1 MSSEQIYYTYYSPT
15 DWKHP
20 NKVKYTENLSNAG
33 DLLITSSSGFENL
46 NARDVIAR
54 DELTSSWGAGIQ
66 KQNDFNYNVSVTNG
80 FKFNSSMVNNIQVVS
95 ASSNIANTIAK
106 QITIDDFDYDT
117 IFGLTRANPNVIDY
131 NWYKGEKGNKKQ
143 NIFGGGESITN
154 KETTRIGPK
163 LFLYKGTSN
172 DYQIGNITTTIENNV
187 PIDNGAYG
195 TVINDGTYNN
205 ILKYKGQTIEWN
217 GTSVGITNTTT
228 FYKAEEAWPY
238 KIQYNPNQWYH
249 ILTNG
254 QKSALLTLPYWDP
267 TLTDITVNDPER
279 YYVLSVRNDGTPSKN
294 PIYSYYKLDKIVENN
309 YYYITSFFDTRP
321 TIIDNNQLLFNS
333 NSSSLFKENTI
344 QVLPLISYN
353 YDTFYILHDATIASG
368 VASCVPLAYT
378 TSREP
383 TSPFVN
389 GNIEVDNTTYAKNN
403 FGLNPIEIKYEKN
416 ITITTTINYTIAN
429 MTNLSNILTGWNYLR
444 KNFLNPEDNGYNNM
458 HNTITARA
466 NLPYINAGIII
477 YIPTNGIE
485 YTSDAA
491 NGKTKLNDNSV
502 FIRFRNWLEAFGFGN
517 FYSET
522 TKQKGGGNSAP
533 TPIFDEKFQNI
544 YHTILT
550 NSNILSTVPAMT
562 QSDTDTDTNFFYKL
576 STPAFINFNA
586 NSDYVFPDYV
596 YWDDFTADKL
606 KYDFLNLHNNTD
618 IKDTIKFVNTL
629 CMPINNALNT
639 THTATDNFTFRLK
652 KINKS
657 TDYFY
662 IIGIYFYITKGVP
675 YNTLQEYPHY
685 LGFSPS
691 TNIAPSQLMT
701 RDKSS
706 GDYQYNGYLYP
717 YKTINSFLCDSSNY
731 TNSFNGT
738 NFPYGTGNVKDQNA
752 LMKDTFITP
761 SIYMTINE
769 SVGDV

>member
-15 DWKHP
+15 DWQHP

-33 DLLITSSSGFENL
+33 DLLVTSSSGFENL
-46 NARDVIAR
+46 NARNVI
-54 DELTSSWGAGIQ
+54 TSSWGDGIQ
-66 KQNDFNYNVSVTNG
+66 KQNDFNYNVSVTNR
-80 FKFNSSMVNNIQVVS
+80 FKFDSVMVNNNIQVVS
-95 ASSNIANTIAK
+95 ANSNIADTIVK

-131 NWYKGEKGNKKQ
+131 NWYTGEKGNTKQ
-143 NIFGGGESITN
+143 NIFGEDIPLAN

-163 LFLYKGTSN
+163 LFLYKGNLN
-172 DYQIGNITTTIENNV
+172 DYNVGNIKDTLTEDTKIV
-187 PIDNGAYG
+187 
-195 TVINDGTYNN
+195 TVSTNTSESTYNN
-205 ILKYKGQTIEWN
+205 ILQYKNQAISCGSN
-217 GTSVGITNTTT
+217 NTTINDNT
-228 FYKAEEAWPY
+228 SFYDAEKAWPY
-238 KIQYNPNQWYH
+238 KIQYNANQWYH

-267 TLTDITVNDPER
+267 TLTDITENDPER
-279 YYVLSVRNDGTPSKN
+279 YYVLSVRHDGTPLKN

-309 YYYITSFFDTRP
+309 YYYITSFFDARP
-321 TIIDNNQLLFNS
+321 TILNNNQLLFNS

-344 QVLPLISYN
+344 QVLPLVSYDYN
-353 YDTFYILHDATIASG
+353 TFYILHDANMASC

-383 TSPFVN
+383 TNPFVN
-389 GNIEVDNTTYAKNN
+389 KNITVDSTTYEKNN

-429 MTNLSNILTGWNYLR
+429 MTNLSNTLTGWNYLR
-444 KNFLNPEDNGYNNM
+444 KNFTNPTDNNDAN
-458 HNTITARA
+458 HPIVARA

-477 YIPTNGIE
+477 YIPTDDIK
-485 YTSDAA
+485 YTLGTGG
-491 NGKTKLNDNSV
+491 NELNSNTA

-517 FYSET
+517 FYSKT
-522 TKQKGGGNSAP
+522 TEQPTGSSAP
-533 TPIFDEKFQNI
+533 QPIFDEKFKSI
-544 YHTILT
+544 YYSIYT
-550 NSNILSTVPAMT
+550 NSDKLTTVPAMT
-562 QSDTDTDTNFFYKL
+562 QAGGNANFFYKL
-576 STPAFINFNA
+576 STPAFINFNTDA
-586 NSDYVFPDYV
+586 KGYQYPDYIQSSNTDV
-596 YWDDFTADKL
+596 AYR
-606 KYDFLNLHNNTD
+606 KYDFLNLINDTNV
-618 IKDTIKFVNTL
+618 KGTIKFVNTL

-652 KINKS
+652 KLSDS

-675 YNTLQEYPHY
+675 FDTLQQYPHY

-691 TNIAPSQLMT
+691 TNIAPNVLMT
-701 RDKSS
+701 DAYAS
-706 GDYQYNGYLYP
+706 GGNEYNNYLYP
-717 YKTINSFLCDSSNY
+717 FKTIQSFLCDSSNY
-731 TNSFNGT
+731 KQSFNGT
-738 NFPYGTGNVKDQNA
+738 VFPFEAANIRDQNA

>member
-15 DWKHP
+15 DWQHP

-33 DLLITSSSGFENL
+33 DLLVTSSSGFENL
-46 NARDVIAR
+46 NARNVF
-54 DELTSSWGAGIQ
+54 TSSWGDGIQ

-80 FKFNSSMVNNIQVVS
+80 FKFNSVMVNNIQVVS
-95 ASSNIANTIAK
+95 ANSNIANTIAK

-131 NWYKGEKGNKKQ
+131 NWYTGEKGNTKQ
-143 NIFGGGESITN
+143 NIFGENTPLTN

-163 LFLYKGTSN
+163 LFLYKGGINKYNT
-172 DYQIGNITTTIENNV
+172 GNITDTLTESTTTS
-187 PIDNGAYG
+187 
-195 TVINDGTYNN
+195 TVNTIPSESTYNN
-205 ILKYKGQTIEWN
+205 ILQYRNQTISCGSN
-217 GTSVGITNTTT
+217 FTIISNNTTL
-228 FYKAEEAWPY
+228 YDAERAWPY
-238 KIQYNPNQWYH
+238 KIQYNANQWYH

-267 TLTDITVNDPER
+267 TLTDITENNPER
-279 YYVLSVRNDGTPSKN
+279 YYVLSVRHDGTPSKN

-309 YYYITSFFDTRP
+309 YYYITSFFDARP
-321 TIIDNNQLLFNS
+321 TILANNQLLFNS

-344 QVLPLISYN
+344 QVLPLVPYDYN
-353 YDTFYILHDATIASG
+353 TFYILHNANMASC

-383 TSPFVN
+383 TNPFVN
-389 GNIEVDNTTYAKNN
+389 KSIKVGSTTYEKNN

-429 MTNLSNILTGWNYLR
+429 MTNLSNTLTGWNYLR
-444 KNFLNPEDNGYNNM
+444 KNFTNPTDNNDAN
-458 HNTITARA
+458 HPIVARA
-466 NLPYINAGIII
+466 NLPYVNAGIII
-477 YIPTNGIE
+477 YIPTDDIN
-485 YTSDAA
+485 YTF
-491 NGKTKLNDNSV
+491 NTEGNTTLNSNSV

-517 FYSET
+517 FYSKT
-522 TKQKGGGNSAP
+522 TEQSNGSNSAP
-533 TPIFDEKFQNI
+533 QPIFDEKFKNI
-544 YHTILT
+544 YHSILT
-550 NSNILSTVPAMT
+550 NSNNLSTVPAMT
-562 QSDTDTDTNFFYKL
+562 QSDSDANFFYKL
-576 STPAFINFNA
+576 STPAFINFNTDA
-586 NSDYVFPDYV
+586 KGYQYQDYIQSSNVDIKYR
-596 YWDDFTADKL
+596 
-606 KYDFLNLHNNTD
+606 KYDFLNLIGDNEV
-618 IKDTIKFVNTL
+618 KGTIKFVNTL

-652 KINKS
+652 KQSGS

-675 YNTLQEYPHY
+675 FNTLQQYPHY

-691 TNIAPSQLMT
+691 TNIAPNVLMT
-701 RDKSS
+701 DSSAS
-706 GDYQYNGYLYP
+706 GDNEYNNYLYP
-717 YKTINSFLCDSSNY
+717 FKTLRSFLCDSSNY
-731 TNSFNGT
+731 KNFFDGT
-738 NFPYGTGNVKDQNA
+738 NLPFTTANIRDQNA

-761 SIYMTINE
+761 SIYITINE